1 MMIQEAYVS
10 LELAKM
16 MAKAGFTDRCRCY
29 YLGDDGMRWTHD
41 CQEILPK
48 DVPVYECPTQQMA
61 CEWLRQVGAYH
72 IEVLAAYHFRVF
84 DGYTF
89 EVFSLFSDTGHCCR
103 PFTLGAFRF
112 VSVVILLSIIIV
124 RRPESVAV
132 VGVAVVHPI
141 VLVGVAVVV
150 GDDALPVLVTSALAP
165 QDAVLAVA
173 ICDVRVHSYSFVPNI
188 LQSLPTECG

>member
-29 YLGDDGMRWTHD
+29 YLGDDAMRWTHD

-72 IEVLAAYHFRVF
+72 IEVRAAYHFRVF

-89 EVFSLFSDTGHCCR
+89 EVFSLFSNEYVDYANGKGVF
-103 PFTLGAFRF
+103 P
-112 VSVVILLSIIIV
+112 SV
-124 RRPESVAV
+124 PEAY
-132 VGVAVVHPI
+132 
-141 VLVGVAVVV
+141 
-150 GDDALPVLVTSALAP
+150 DDAIRFCLERLPK
-165 QDAVLAVA
+165 
-173 ICDVRVHSYSFVPNI
+173 
-188 LQSLPTECG
+188 EK